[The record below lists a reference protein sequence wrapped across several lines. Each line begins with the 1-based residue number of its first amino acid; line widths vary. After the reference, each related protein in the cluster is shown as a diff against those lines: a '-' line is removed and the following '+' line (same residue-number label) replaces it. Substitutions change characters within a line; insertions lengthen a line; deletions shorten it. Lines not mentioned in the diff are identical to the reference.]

1 MGLAFGNLTIRE
13 LEKRTGWTF
22 SDDDRK
28 WLEDHRQE
36 LAEVDPNKEEFHIFD
51 VPFGIAISASI
62 KTKLI
67 DMLTK
72 YNNEHASKEPLQIS
86 VRSETT
92 KEREIREKK
101 EQEEK
106 DRKEKLE
113 DPKSIWNRKWY
124 MFVSVKVKIRDRLVD
139 LYYDCFI
146 NTYTTGKDNLP
157 TMIEGTAWIEKDEE
171 GLHSKFI
178 LANPEKDNDAD
189 EHTDWNHV
197 IGSGFFDLHGNY
209 LGSYGKYDAFTFER
223 VDFSI
228 KDAIENYKSYGNGNY
243 FTTYYYGKSKK

>member
-1 MGLAFGNLTIRE
+1 MGIMLGNLTIRE

-36 LAEVDPNKEEFHIFD
+36 LAEIDPNKEEFHVFD
-51 VPFGIAISASI
+51 IPFGITVSAPI

-72 YNNEHASKEPLQIS
+72 YNNENASNEPLQIS
-86 VRSETT
+86 VRSETAR
-92 KEREIREKK
+92 EREIREKK

-106 DRKEKLE
+106 DRREKLE

-124 MFVSVKVKIRDRLVD
+124 MFVPVKVKIRDRIVD
-139 LYYDCFI
+139 LYYECFI
-146 NTYTTGKDNLP
+146 NTHTTGRDNLP
-157 TMIEGTAWIEKDEE
+157 TMIEGTAWVEKDEE
-171 GLHSKFI
+171 GLHGRFT
-178 LANPEKDNDAD
+178 LANPERDDDAD
-189 EHTDWNHV
+189 DHPDWNWV
-197 IGSGFFDLHGNY
+197 IGSGFFDLRGNY
-209 LGSYGKYDAFTFER
+209 LGCYDNLTFER

-228 KDAIENYKSYGNGNY
+228 KDAIENYKSCRSGDH
-243 FTTYYYGKSKK
+243 FETHYYGKAK